1 VHACIWEWKAAAPSI
16 RYSEGPPLSH
26 SPIRADPIVVPALE
40 PEEGPVLRPG
50 RNAWRIERADR
61 AAVLVDGAR
70 YFGALRRALR
80 NAERA
85 IYIVGWDI
93 NSQTRLVGEN
103 GETGDELPETLGEFL
118 CALVR
123 ARPRLSIKLLLWDYS
138 VVYSLAREPLPLI
151 ALQWKTPPQIE
162 LCLDDGLP
170 TGSAHHQK
178 MVIIDDRIAFCGGLD
193 LTVRRWD
200 SSGHRLKDPARIDPA
215 GLPYP
220 PFHDVQMLVDGPAA
234 GALAAL
240 VRERWAQAA
249 CERLPPVRG
258 GGDPWPA
265 TVRPDFREVAVGI
278 SRTQPADLERAEIR
292 EIETLYLDMIAAAR
306 RTIYIENQF
315 ITSANLANGL
325 AAALRERPELEALI
339 VLPKTHNSWI
349 GERAMLAGR
358 LRFMEIVRAAAPPAR
373 VRFVH
378 PQVAEG
384 EATANVMVHAKLMIV
399 DDRLLHVGSANL
411 CNRSMGTDTEC
422 DLTIEAADS
431 IDRRAIRA
439 VRDRLLAEHCGAQPA
454 EIGALIERTGS
465 LLGTLD
471 ACAGRAHRLVE
482 IADVPV
488 AGDEVFVPV
497 EALADPESPINLAGL
512 IGANGAAPPARR
524 RLRALA
530 KLGVT
535 VAALTLVLLL
545 WRYTALQELTRPDAL
560 AGLLVG
566 IAENPLAPAMVIL
579 LFVCAGLVGFPVT
592 ILIAATA
599 VSFGGWPGLPY
610 AAAGAM
616 ASAGVTY
623 GVGSWL
629 GARALRRFLGP
640 RLNRIRRG
648 IARRGILAVT
658 TVRLVPVAPFT
669 LVNLVA
675 GALKISLSDY
685 LIGTALGLAPGLL
698 AMSLLGDQLARILA
712 GPTLFD
718 VGVLIA
724 VVVAWVGLS
733 IALQPLLARARAR
746 RR

>member
-1 VHACIWEWKAAAPSI
+1 
-16 RYSEGPPLSH
+16 
-26 SPIRADPIVVPALE
+26 VPALE
-40 PEEGPVLRPG
+40 AGPEEGSVLRAG
-50 RNAWRIERADR
+50 RNAWRLERADR
-61 AAVLVDGAR
+61 AAVLVDGAN

-103 GETGDELPETLGEFL
+103 GETGDDLPETLGEFL

-138 VVYSLAREPLPLI
+138 VVYSLAREPLPLL

-162 LCLDDGLP
+162 LCLDDNLP

-178 MVIIDDRIAFCGGLD
+178 MVIVDDRIAFCGGLD

-200 SSGHRLKDPARIDPA
+200 SSAHQLTDRVRIDPA
-215 GLPYP
+215 GQPYP
-220 PFHDVQMLVDGPAA
+220 PFHDIQMLVDGPAA
-234 GALAAL
+234 AALAAL
-240 VRERWAQAA
+240 VRERWARAA

-265 TVRPDFREVAVGI
+265 TLQPDFREVAVAV
-278 SRTQPADLERAEIR
+278 SRTQPADMESAEIR
-292 EIETLYLDMIAAAR
+292 EVEALYLDMIAAAQH
-306 RTIYIENQF
+306 TIYIENQF
-315 ITSANLANGL
+315 ITCANLAHGL
-325 AAALRERPELEALI
+325 AAALRERPALEVLI

-358 LRFMEIVRAAAPPAR
+358 LRFMEIVRAAAPPGR

-378 PQVAEG
+378 PQVVEG

-399 DDRLLHVGSANL
+399 DDCLLRVGSANL

-422 DLTIEAADS
+422 DLTIEAADA
-431 IDRRAIRA
+431 IDRRAIRSI
-439 VRDRLLAEHCGAQPA
+439 RDRLLAEHCGAQPA
-454 EIGALIERTGS
+454 EIAALIERTGS
-465 LLGTLD
+465 LLAAVDG
-471 ACAGRAHRLVE
+471 CAGRAHRLVE
-482 IADVPV
+482 IADAPV

-497 EALADPESPINLAGL
+497 EALADPESPINIAGL
-512 IGANGAAPPARR
+512 IGANGTAPPARR
-524 RLRALA
+524 RLRTLA
-530 KLGVT
+530 KLGVV
-535 VAALTLVLLL
+535 VAAVVLVLLL
-545 WRYTALQELTRPDAL
+545 WRYTALQELTRPGVL
-560 AGLLVG
+560 EGFLSG

-599 VSFGGWPGLPY
+599 VSFGAWPGLPY

-616 ASAGVTY
+616 ASASVTY
-623 GVGSWL
+623 GVGAWL

-675 GALKISLSDY
+675 GALKVSLADY
-685 LIGTALGLAPGLL
+685 LIGTALGLAPGLA

-712 GPTLFD
+712 RPTVFD
-718 VGVLIA
+718 VGILMA
-724 VVVAWVGLS
+724 VVIAWIGLS
-733 IALQPLLARARAR
+733 LGLQPLLARARAR